1 MQNSPRHHIARRKFA
16 HGVILG
22 HEAMH
27 FKIAQV
33 SALAAQRFRKQ
44 ESRGILQI
52 KSRRM
57 KLDELHVADFGAGAK
72 RHSDAVTSCNRGIR
86 GIAVEL
92 PHAAAGEEHGGSRN
106 VPSLAATIYEMDAA
120 DSAVFDAKISRELEL
135 ADGDLLQRFRFSQKG
150 AE

>member
-1 MQNSPRHHIARRKFA
+1 MQNSPRHHIARRKLA

-33 SALAAQRFRKQ
+33 SALAPQRFRKQ
-44 ESRGILQI
+44 ESRGILKI
-52 KSRRM
+52 ESRRM
-57 KLDELHVADFGAGAK
+57 KLDKLHVADFGAGAK
-72 RHSDAVTSCNRGIR
+72 RHSNAITSCNRGIR

-106 VPSLAATIYEMDAA
+106 VPSLAATIYEMDAVEL
-120 DSAVFDAKISRELEL
+120 AVFNAKISRELEL
-135 ADGDLLQRFRFSQKG
+135 AD
-150 AE
+150 